1 MKKVKVEINININ
14 IPGGK
19 TNPAPNPEYLQ
30 IRDEYNKLISNVV
43 NDNLQDEEF
52 IGGMPVQLEKG
63 CLKQLIKQN
72 DNSYTYY
79 ATLKV
84 DGERYLLFLA
94 SNGVVY
100 LIDRSVNFYY
110 FEIENKRLMPLDPK
124 VVKPFLIDG
133 ELVSHHDHY
142 EYLIFD
148 LLFYQGDSYIEKDY
162 YTRYDVAN
170 YAINMVLKKYFR
182 KACKRELTVSLKTW
196 FPINLNV
203 PNVYKHI
210 IAETNRTRT
219 TALKADGIIL
229 QPFNT
234 PYVTFGPWNKYNN
247 VQFKWKPSNQLTID
261 FKIKA
266 MGPNEWHLL
275 TKSGEPYNVNQKDS
289 NPLPATCIPTE
300 TQKKIYFDGDVV
312 EFRFKETGNPNKN
325 LFIPERLRNEKEA
338 NSLSTIMS
346 TMCVIF
352 NPFTL
357 DNLRPAFKFLS
368 DGRDLAGY
376 LNIFSESDLILCIV
390 SNFFDK
396 FEQKEIKKV
405 YTRYV
410 LTEGP
415 VEMELRIF
423 KGGKKGKTL
432 DKFTYYYLLDFLKI
446 HFKEIVKDTI
456 DITENKSTK
465 GTKLRSTYNSLK
477 DINERNSTVNEYKN
491 KIIDYKF
498 KVSEKKLYNNLTF
511 KLELANEIVNKK
523 VIGLKSL
530 FAGKMVNNNIRVK
543 NRHSFKVNDLWTI
556 DLTKVTSAYTLQ
568 TLKDK
573 NETYELECEYTGD
586 RSVPFEIF
594 IKTMSDLYKM
604 IMLNSNYCESCVV

>member
-14 IPGGK
+14 VSGGK

-30 IRDEYNKLISNVV
+30 IRNEYDTLISKVV

-63 CLKQLIKQN
+63 CIKQLIKQN
-72 DNSYTYY
+72 DDNSYIYY

-94 SNGVVY
+94 SNGVIY

-110 FEIENKRLMPLDPK
+110 FEIENERLMPLDPK

-133 ELVSHHDHY
+133 ELVTHQTHY
-142 EYLIFD
+142 EYLVFD
-148 LLFYQGDSYIEKDY
+148 LLFYQKESFIEKDY

-170 YAINMVLKKYFR
+170 YAIKNVLSKYFR
-182 KACKRELTVSLKTW
+182 KACKRELTISLKTW

-203 PNVYKHI
+203 PNIYKYI
-210 IAETNRTRT
+210 ISETNKVRT

-229 QPFNT
+229 QPFDK
-234 PYVTFGPWNKYNN
+234 PYVPFGPWNKYNN

-261 FKIKA
+261 FKIKI

-275 TKSGEPYNVNQKDS
+275 TKAGEPYNVNQKDS
-289 NPLPATCIPTE
+289 NPLPATCIPSE
-300 TQKKIYFDGDVV
+300 TQKKLYFDGDVV

-325 LFIPERLRNEKEA
+325 LFIPERSRNEKEA

-368 DGRDLAGY
+368 DGKDLAGY

-405 YTRYV
+405 YNKF
-410 LTEGP
+410 LSTEGP
-415 VEMELRIF
+415 VEMEMRIF

-432 DKFTYYYLLDFLKI
+432 DKFTYYYLLDFLKT
-446 HFKEIVKDTI
+446 HFKGTIKDTI
-456 DITENKSTK
+456 DITENVNTSFKF
-465 GTKLRSTYNSLK
+465 RSTYNNLK
-477 DINERNSTVNEYKN
+477 DIHNRHSTINEHKN
-491 KIIDYKF
+491 KIINYKF
-498 KVSEKKLYNNLTF
+498 KVSENKLYNNLTF
-511 KLELANEIVNKK
+511 KLELANEIISNK
-523 VIGLKSL
+523 VIGLRSQ

-543 NRHSFKVNDLWTI
+543 HRYSFKINNLWII

-573 NETYELECEYTGD
+573 NETYELECEYIGD

-594 IKTMSDLYKM
+594 IESLSNLYKM
-604 IMLNSNYCESCVV
+604 ILSNSNYCESCVV